1 MRIRPTSHLLPCASS
16 SGPSPFPMCSP
27 CNRLK
32 LKEGSPVTSKPQ
44 KSVSKVHSMVGG
56 YSVGA
61 GLVVVLGPEFE
72 GSSSQ
77 MSSPLLKLQKMS
89 GDINGFMFLPEII
102 NSNECCDIGRFLAS
116 QEHLPADIFL
126 ALSCSSYFH
135 LTLKQFQDYDYDQG
149 QRTSTEKAGT
159 HTRP

>member
-1 MRIRPTSHLLPCASS
+1 
-16 SGPSPFPMCSP
+16 MCSP
-27 CNRLK
+27 CNRLN

-135 LTLKQFQDYDYDQG
+135 LALKQFQDYDQG

>member
-32 LKEGSPVTSKPQ
+32 LKEGRPVTSKPQ

-135 LTLKQFQDYDYDQG
+135 LALKQFQDYDQG